1 LTIKAVIFDYIGT
14 LVNCRGYNMADSEDN
29 LYKALKAEGINI
41 EKESFLDAYNCAH
54 RKYRVVRYEHY
65 KEVTNA
71 VWVAEA
77 LCNLGFKVSVDDL
90 RVTAGLDV
98 FFQDFIDTLELREG
112 AVELLSEV
120 CGKYRLGL
128 LSNFTYGPVIHK
140 SLKKIGIH
148 HHFDAVIVSEEVGW
162 RKPSP
167 VIYQDMLLRLGVKA
181 DEALFI
187 GDSPLEDIKG
197 ALDMDIKTVFVPSQ
211 FNSQKDL
218 VESKLLPQYSVPD
231 LAALKKELKNILS

>member
-1 LTIKAVIFDYIGT
+1 
-14 LVNCRGYNMADSEDN
+14 M
-29 LYKALKAEGINI
+29 
-41 EKESFLDAYNCAH
+41 
-54 RKYRVVRYEHY
+54 
-65 KEVTNA
+65 
-71 VWVAEA
+71 
-77 LCNLGFKVSVDDL
+77 
-90 RVTAGLDV
+90 
-98 FFQDFIDTLELREG
+98 
-112 AVELLSEV
+112 
-120 CGKYRLGL
+120 

-148 HHFDAVIVSEEVGW
+148 HHFDAAIVSEEVGW

-218 VESKLLPQYSVPD
+218 AESKLSPHYTVLD
-231 LAALKKELKNILS
+231 LHELKKELYKILNN